1 GRILLESFYASHT
14 LERRRRSQPRE
25 IFKVDRLPEQLRPA
39 VCVCMMRYGLVVLTA
54 GFTGLLSFSLLAVA
68 IGTDYW
74 YIIDVNKSNH
84 TGPDDLSSH
93 SGLWRINEV
102 PQLRPNVLSFV
113 TFSLDIFRSKQE
125 LSHPFL
131 HSKYVQPVG
140 GGEAPSC
147 NTASTVTDAVLSHP
161 ALQGLH
167 KVVVI
172 VLPLSL
178 VLLVFGWIFG
188 LVSSLASS
196 PNLLAGSASYFLFC
210 SLFTLTGVSIYI
222 KYSNQAMEEFQR
234 LVSPENLANV
244 NVSFGW
250 SLATAWL
257 SYGLEVATGLLLMLA
272 ARITQMKGHYDSGVA
287 IAML

>member
-1 GRILLESFYASHT
+1 MAFYG
-14 LERRRRSQPRE
+14 P
-25 IFKVDRLPEQLRPA
+25 
-39 VCVCMMRYGLVVLTA
+39 VVLSA
-54 GFTGLLSFSLLAVA
+54 GLTGLLSFCFLAVA

-74 YIIDVNKSNH
+74 YIIDVNKPNY
-84 TGPDDLSSH
+84 TGSDDLSSH
-93 SGLWRINEV
+93 SGLWRIIE
-102 PQLRPNVLSFV
+102 
-113 TFSLDIFRSKQE
+113 
-125 LSHPFL
+125 
-131 HSKYVQPVG
+131 
-140 GGEAPSC
+140 
-147 NTASTVTDAVLSHP
+147 
-161 ALQGLH
+161 GLH

-172 VLPLSL
+172 LLPLSL

-196 PNLLAGSASYFLFC
+196 PKLLAASASYFLLC
-210 SLFTLTGVSIYI
+210 SLFTLSGVSVYI

-234 LVSPENLANV
+234 TVPPENLVYV

-257 SYGLEVATGLLLMLA
+257 SYSLEVATGLLLMLA